1 MIGIMM
7 YVREDFER
15 AIDLM
20 ARKVINTSLLIS
32 DYFDIRQIDEV
43 YPYID
48 NNTDTIMKVVIRISE

>member
-1 MIGIMM
+1 MM

-20 ARKVINTSLLIS
+20 AKKTINTSLLIS
-32 DYFDIRQIDEV
+32 DYFDIRKVDDV

-48 NNTDTIMKVVIRISE
+48 NNMDTIMKVVIKISE